1 MFYPVDIQC
10 VKYRVVEWWNLFF
23 KNYFYVN
30 YSRKYVK
37 KCEKPSREGW
47 GMAVIA
53 LQKHS
58 YCSAKA

>member
-1 MFYPVDIQC
+1 M
-10 VKYRVVEWWNLFF
+10 VEWWNLFF

-37 KCEKPSREGW
+37 KCEKPLQGGW
-47 GMAVIA
+47 GRAVIA

-58 YCSAKA
+58 YCIAKA